1 MKMLSPSATPLPP
14 GERKKKKKSLSHRET
29 RKKELVP
36 SPLMGE
42 GQDECENIYL
52 NPSLRGASYATWQS
66 HPLKFL

>member
-1 MKMLSPSATPLPP
+1 MKMLSPSPTPLPP

-42 GQDECENIYL
+42 GQDEGEI
-52 NPSLRGASYATWQS
+52 SI
-66 HPLKFL
+66 